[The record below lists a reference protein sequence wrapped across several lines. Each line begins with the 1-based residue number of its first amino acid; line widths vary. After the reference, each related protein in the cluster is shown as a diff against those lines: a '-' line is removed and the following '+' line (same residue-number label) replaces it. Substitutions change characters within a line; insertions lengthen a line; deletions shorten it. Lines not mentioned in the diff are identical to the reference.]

1 MKKILYGM
9 MAATMIFAT
18 SCENELEVGAAGEE
32 SVVSFTI
39 ATPDMGSRAYSD
51 GKTATVLQYAVYNAA
66 GEELTDLTVT
76 DDDNVEIKGS
86 TTVNLKLTTGNTYSV
101 IFWAAAPN
109 APYTVDFA
117 NKKMT
122 VNYANAVSNDEN
134 RDAFY
139 KYHEFTVTG
148 AQTEAIQ
155 LKRPFA
161 QLNIGTSDY
170 AASASAGYTPTKS
183 AVTVKQV
190 YTKLNLMNGNVDEDS
205 KVDAVFAESAI
216 DRNQT
221 FPVANCEYIA
231 MNYLLVGADK
241 ETVDVEFTY
250 TDGTNAK
257 PRTVGSVPVQ
267 RNYRTN
273 IYGELLTSEVGVNV
287 EIKPEYDGAHVAEA
301 LFLAAATGG
310 EVTLTEDVVLTT
322 PLEVQANMVLNLA
335 NNKLAGSINVADGVE
350 LTVNNG
356 TIENTNKENSGIE
369 STGKLTLNNVEIT
382 SARHAV
388 RIEGGE
394 AVINGGTY
402 EVAPAAG
409 TKMTVHALNVSGD
422 SEVTIKGGTF
432 IGAKGTI
439 ADSGSAVNVQSGA
452 SVTIE
457 GGDFS
462 GGKNK
467 TLACGGTLIVKGGS
481 FDQNPANYIAEGYK
495 TVINGEKWFVVA
507 ESTEAVATTAAEIT
521 NAIENGATE
530 IVLAAG
536 EYVLPSS
543 AKGKTI
549 TFVGSANAEDV
560 KVAVTKI
567 GAGGENCDYAL
578 DGSTVTFENI
588 TITTNS
594 STYIGYA
601 RCNGTYKNCIINGTY
616 TLYGN
621 SVFENCTFNVSGDV
635 YNIWTWGAPEATF
648 TNCTFNCDGKSL
660 LLYGQANTKL
670 TVNNCTFND
679 NGTISGKAA
688 IEIGNDYNSSYEL
701 IVNNTTV
708 NGFDINPNG
717 FVTGTTLWANKNSM
731 PADKLKVT
739 VDGKDAYTIV
749 VYTVDKLNEMLN
761 NDKVTVIE
769 LGAGEFGTIVAKS
782 NKTIIGS
789 AYAKVD
795 CVNLNGADNLTLKN
809 ITFDAATAKS
819 SYDYTGKAQQTAN
832 IISADQTKP
841 LNGARNLVIDGCT
854 FTGTFA
860 NGGAAIAFTDKSRK
874 SSVSANI
881 TIKNCTFNTVGAY
894 YDIYGYYFGGNN
906 GQGKTAIE
914 NNVFKSGTRSV
925 NIFLGKYQSSTP
937 VEVIGNTFE
946 TKRSIE
952 EALYL
957 QDHGTYGVSYNESGN
972 TFAQ

>member
-32 SVVSFTI
+32 SMVSFTI

-51 GKTATVLQYAVYNAA
+51 GTTATQLQYAVYDAN
-66 GEELTDLTVT
+66 GTYLSGLTGSKEFTL
-76 DDDNVEIKGS
+76 S

-122 VNYANAVSNDEN
+122 VNYTNAVSNDEK

-139 KYHEFTVTG
+139 KYHTFTVNG
-148 AQTEAIQ
+148 AQTEAIE

-161 QLNIGTSDY
+161 QLNIGTKDY
-170 AASASAGYTPTKS
+170 AASASAGYTPTHS
-183 AVTVKQV
+183 AVTVKNV
-190 YTKLNLMNGNVDEDS
+190 YSTLDLVEGEVS
-205 KVDAVFAESAI
+205 GGAEVTFDYNAI
-216 DRNQT
+216 DKEET
-221 FPVANCEYIA
+221 FPVADCEYIA

-241 ETVDVEFTY
+241 ETVEVEFTY
-250 TDGTNAK
+250 TDGSNAK
-257 PRTVGSVPVQ
+257 TRTVGSVPVQ

-273 IYGELLTSEVGVNV
+273 IYGQLLTSEVDINV

-335 NNKLAGSINVADGVE
+335 NNKLTGSINVANDVE

-356 TIENTNKENSGIE
+356 AIENTNKENSGIE

-388 RIEGGE
+388 RIEDGE

-402 EVAPAAG
+402 KVAPAAG

-422 SEVTIKGGTF
+422 SKVTIKGGTF
-432 IGAKGTI
+432 IGAKGTN

-495 TVINGEKWFVVA
+495 TVKNGEKWFVVA

-521 NAIENGATE
+521 SAIENGATE

-560 KVAVTKI
+560 KVAVTKV

-621 SVFENCTFNVSGDV
+621 SVFENCTFNVSGDK

-648 TNCTFNCDGKSL
+648 TDCTFNCDGKSL

-688 IEIGNDYNSSYEL
+688 IEIGNDYNKSYEL

-749 VYTVDKLNEMLN
+749 VYTVEKLNEMLN

-769 LGAGEFGTIVAKS
+769 LGEGNFGTIVAKS

-789 AYAKVD
+789 AEAKVD
-795 CVNLNGADNLTLKN
+795 CVNLNGAQNLTLKN
-809 ITFDAATAKS
+809 INFDAATAKMG
-819 SYDYTGKAQQTAN
+819 YDKHKSGTARQVAN
-832 IISADQTKP
+832 IITGDNENNP
-841 LNGARNLVIDGCT
+841 NIGARNLVIDGCT

-860 NGGAAIAFTDKSRK
+860 NGGAAIAFTDRSRPTGA
-874 SSVSANI
+874 SGNV

-894 YDIYGYYFGGNN
+894 YDIYGYYTGAGQNGYGNF
-906 GQGKTAIE
+906 AIE
-914 NNVFKSGTRSV
+914 NNKFKSETQGKTIYLGQYAS
-925 NIFLGKYQSSTP
+925 NIA
-937 VEVIGNTFE
+937 VEVNGNVFE
-946 TKRSIE
+946 TKDSIND
-952 EALYL
+952 ALYL
-957 QDHGTYGVSYNESGN
+957 QAASNYTVQYNASGN

>member
-32 SVVSFTI
+32 SMVSFTI

-51 GKTATVLQYAVYNAA
+51 GYTATQLQYAVYDAN
-66 GEELTDLTVT
+66 GTELTDLTVT
-76 DDDNVEIKGS
+76 DGEIHGS
-86 TTVNLKLTTGNTYSV
+86 TTVDLKLTTGNTYSV
-101 IFWAAAPN
+101 VFWAAAPN
-109 APYTVDFA
+109 APYTVDFGA
-117 NKKMT
+117 KTMT
-122 VNYANAVSNDEN
+122 VNYTNAVSNDEN

-139 KYHEFTVTG
+139 AKETFTVTG
-148 AQTEAIQ
+148 AQTETIT

-161 QLNIGTSDY
+161 QLNIGTKDY
-170 AASASAGYTPTKS
+170 AASASAGYTPTHS
-183 AVTVKQV
+183 AVTVKNLKN
-190 YTKLNLMNGNVDEDS
+190 TLNFFDGTVTGDDN
-205 KVDAVFAESAI
+205 KARVFASAAI
-216 DRNQT
+216 PAGQE
-221 FPVANCEYIA
+221 FPVAGYEYLA
-231 MNYLLVGADK
+231 MNYVLVGADK
-241 ETVDVEFTY
+241 TVVDVEFTY
-250 TDGTNAK
+250 TDGYDAK
-257 PRTVGSVPVQ
+257 TRTVGSVPVQ
-267 RNYRTN
+267 RNHRTN
-273 IYGELLTSEVGVNV
+273 IYGELLTSEVDINV

-322 PLEVQANMVLNLA
+322 PLEVQANMVINLA
-335 NNKLAGSINVADGVE
+335 NNKLTGSINVANGVE

-356 TIENTNKENSGIE
+356 AIENTNKENSGIE

-402 EVAPAAG
+402 KVAPAAG

-422 SEVTIKGGTF
+422 SKVTIKGGTF
-432 IGAKGTI
+432 IGAKGTN

-495 TVINGEKWFVVA
+495 TVKNGEKWFVVA

-521 NAIENGATE
+521 SAIENGATE

-670 TVNNCTFND
+670 TVNNCTFN
-679 NGTISGKAA
+679 
-688 IEIGNDYNSSYEL
+688 
-701 IVNNTTV
+701 
-708 NGFDINPNG
+708 
-717 FVTGTTLWANKNSM
+717 
-731 PADKLKVT
+731 
-739 VDGKDAYTIV
+739 
-749 VYTVDKLNEMLN
+749 
-761 NDKVTVIE
+761 
-769 LGAGEFGTIVAKS
+769 
-782 NKTIIGS
+782 
-789 AYAKVD
+789 
-795 CVNLNGADNLTLKN
+795 
-809 ITFDAATAKS
+809 ATAQFQAKLLS
-819 SYDYTGKAQQTAN
+819 KLAMTTTN
-832 IISADQTKP
+832 HT
-841 LNGARNLVIDGCT
+841 N
-854 FTGTFA
+854 
-860 NGGAAIAFTDKSRK
+860 
-874 SSVSANI
+874 
-881 TIKNCTFNTVGAY
+881 
-894 YDIYGYYFGGNN
+894 
-906 GQGKTAIE
+906 
-914 NNVFKSGTRSV
+914 
-925 NIFLGKYQSSTP
+925 
-937 VEVIGNTFE
+937 
-946 TKRSIE
+946 
-952 EALYL
+952 
-957 QDHGTYGVSYNESGN
+957 
-972 TFAQ
+972 